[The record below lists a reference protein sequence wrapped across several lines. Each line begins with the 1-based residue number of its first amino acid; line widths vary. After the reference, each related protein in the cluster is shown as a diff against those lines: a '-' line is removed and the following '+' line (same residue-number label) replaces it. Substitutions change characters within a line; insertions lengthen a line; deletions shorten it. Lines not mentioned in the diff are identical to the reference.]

1 MEPRLGC
8 RIVCRHGDYH
18 WLSLHRGSPAPLEP
32 KTMRLQ
38 QLQLIVALA
47 EAGSLRAAAS
57 RMNVTQ
63 PALSKALSQL
73 EDEFAPRWCTARR
86 RACG

>member
-1 MEPRLGC
+1 MKPRFWC
-8 RIVCRHGDYH
+8 RIVCRHDDYH
-18 WLSLHRGSPAPLEP
+18 RLSLHRGSPAPYRP

-57 RMNVTQ
+57 RLNVTQ
-63 PALSKALSQL
+63 PALSKALRQL
-73 EDEFAPRWCTARR
+73 EDEAGLQNPALTS
-86 RACG
+86 